1 MMPKTSLRAEL
12 EVKAPGSKSFKKT
25 ILKLEWEGRYL
36 HIKKRIKQKI
46 NLSETLR
53 WDVLKERTKRVK
65 KTSKPAVER
74 RIISL
79 TMRHKG
85 NNTDW
90 KLAPS
95 NEDFNT
101 WLYWILVSIQ
111 KHAKIPLS
119 DDRLKNLSLKDSR
132 KGKLR
137 TRRDLAAFDEL
148 HQHFVHAM
156 ELYRKGENLGRGRR
170 MGTSGPYMR
179 GDSGRKYTDFK
190 GVGKIGGSGTR
201 LFITKRE
208 AIDVVVGKDRDMI
221 FHPPA
226 EPAVVKVASL
236 ANLGRQAAGPAKDL
250 VREARILAA
259 IGEHPNIVRI
269 TDALA
274 ARDGIYMFIEKGDE
288 DLKDRAVRNT
298 LTVQQ
303 SLQVALGILEGL
315 GHMHSRRIY
324 HLDMK
329 PENVLLFPGNV
340 PKLIDFGLTI
350 CRAFDTKDDAEF
362 NWKGAVGTPGYVP
375 KECWHSAPTK
385 KGQLTE
391 YLEKRDSYATGMTF
405 LDSLIGPLYHMKYT
419 GANKMLEFSAEQK
432 RRWWDDRIKKKLPS
446 VKDPSMMAF
455 ISLTLSMIEPDV
467 KRRTSVLEALDLF
480 KAAHKDLIK
489 LRRKTKIEMSRQA
502 LKTFQRIQKASGGDA
517 SIMKALIKYN
527 E

>member
-1 MMPKTSLRAEL
+1 MPKTSLRAEL

-36 HIKKRIKQKI
+36 HIKKLIKQKI

-53 WDVLKERTKRVK
+53 WEVFKEKVSGARKISKRT
-65 KTSKPAVER
+65 VER
-74 RIISL
+74 QIISL

-85 NNTDW
+85 ENKNWQFT
-90 KLAPS
+90 PP

-101 WLYWILVSIQ
+101 WLYWLLVSIQ

-119 DDRLKNLSLKDSR
+119 DKRLDDLSLKDSR

-137 TRRDLAAFDEL
+137 TRRDMGGFDEL
-148 HQHFVHAM
+148 HRHFVHAM
-156 ELYRKGENLGRGRR
+156 ELYRKGKNLGTGRR
-170 MGTSGPYMR
+170 MGTSGGPFMR

-208 AIDVVVGKDRDMI
+208 AIDVVVGKNQDMI

-226 EPAVVKVASL
+226 EPAVVKVATL
-236 ANLGRQAAGPAKDL
+236 ANLGRQAAGAADDL

-259 IGEHPNIVRI
+259 IGEHPNIIRI
-269 TDALA
+269 IDALA
-274 ARDGIYMFIEKGDE
+274 ASDGIYMFIEKGDE
-288 DLKDRAVRNT
+288 DLKDRAERKK

-303 SLQVALGILEGL
+303 SLGVALGILEGL

-375 KECWHSAPTK
+375 KECWHSAPTE
-385 KGQLTE
+385 KGQLTT

-419 GANKMLEFSAEQK
+419 GTNRMLEFSAEQK
-432 RRWWDDRIKKKLPS
+432 RRWWFDQIRKKLPS

-455 ISLTLSMIEPDV
+455 ISLTLSMIESDV
-467 KRRTSVLEALDLF
+467 NRRTSVLEALDLF
-480 KAAHKDLIK
+480 RAAHKDLIH

-502 LKTFQRIQKASGGDA
+502 LKTFQRIQKTSGGDA

>member
-1 MMPKTSLRAEL
+1 MPKTSLRGEF
-12 EVKAPGSKSFKKT
+12 EVKAPGINSFKKT
-25 ILKLEWEGRYL
+25 TLKLEWEGRYL
-36 HIKKRIKQKI
+36 HIQKLNKPKI
-46 NLSETLR
+46 DLSETLR
-53 WDVLKERTKRVK
+53 WEVVKEKVPGAK
-65 KTSKPAVER
+65 KISKQAVER

-85 NNTDW
+85 SNTDW

-137 TRRDLAAFDEL
+137 SRRDMGAFEEL
-148 HQHFVHAM
+148 HQRFVHAM
-156 ELYRKGENLGRGRR
+156 ELYSKGEKLGTGRGR
-170 MGTSGPYMR
+170 GTSGKLFMR

-190 GVGKIGGSGTR
+190 AVGKVGGSGTR
-201 LFITKRE
+201 LYITKKQ

-226 EPAVVKVASL
+226 EPVVVKVARV
-236 ANLGRQAAGPAKDL
+236 ANLGQKASGEAENL

-259 IGEHPNIVRI
+259 IGEHPNIIRI

-274 ARDGIYMFIEKGDE
+274 ANDGIYMFIEKGDE
-288 DLKDRAVRNT
+288 DLKDRAERNT
-298 LTVQQ
+298 LTAQQ
-303 SLQVALGILEGL
+303 SLGVALGILEGL
-315 GHMHSRRIY
+315 GHMHNRRIY

-350 CRAFDTKDDAEF
+350 CRAFDTKDDAVF
-362 NWKGAVGTPGYVP
+362 NWRGNVGTAGYIP
-375 KECWHSAPTK
+375 KECYHSQPTK

-405 LDSLIGPLYHMKYT
+405 FDSLIGPLYLMKYT
-419 GANKMLEFSAEQK
+419 GENKMREFSAEQK
-432 RRWWDDRIKKKLPS
+432 RRWWDDQIKKKLPS
-446 VKDPSMMAF
+446 VKDPSILAF

-467 KRRTSVLEALDLF
+467 KKRTSVLEALDLF
-480 KAAHKDLIK
+480 RAAHKDLIQ
-489 LRRKTKIEMSRQA
+489 LRRKTKIDMSRQA
-502 LKTFQRIQKASGGDA
+502 LKTFQRIQKTSGGDA
-517 SIMKALIKYN
+517 SIMTALIKYN